1 MKICLIYLPHPYLVD
16 PLAQAPL
23 GLLYVASSIM
33 KNTNH
38 EVGLCNFSA
47 NTDEEAL
54 NGLPEA
60 DVYGITVTALELLQ
74 ANDFGKKIKQKFPNS
89 KIVLGGAGTF
99 SDEYVNFDI
108 IDSILKGEGEITFCK
123 MLEDIENNKL
133 QKIYFGEV
141 VKDLDSL
148 PFPARHLLD
157 TKKQGGYI
165 FANRTTYDKTFSMQY
180 KGNGTTTIVTSRG
193 CPFACVFCAASAING
208 KVRFRSPQSVYEE
221 IKYVLDTYRIKQF
234 RFSDEMFTAKK
245 SHVFEICK
253 LIKPLGIVWRI
264 STRVKPL
271 DLETLKVMRASG
283 CVEVSFGIESFD
295 DDVLKMLNKKTTAED
310 NARGLRLA
318 KEAGMMTRALFMIR
332 TPGQTKDTV
341 RKNIEWLKKVEYD
354 TIAVTSF
361 VPLPQSAIWERPD
374 DFNIEILNRNLND
387 YNFYFYNS
395 SGKNALKDIIKI
407 KDRSL
412 KEFNEESEYFRE
424 WIEKQGKTN
433 KG

>member
-1 MKICLIYLPHPYLVD
+1 MRVVLIYLPHPYLVD
-16 PLAQAPL
+16 PDAQAGL
-23 GLLYVASSIM
+23 GLLYVASSLIQ
-33 KNTNH
+33 KTNH
-38 EVGLCNFSA
+38 DVVLCNFSS
-47 NTDEEAL
+47 NTDQEAL
-54 NGLPEA
+54 NDLPEA
-60 DVYGITVTALELLQ
+60 DVYGLTVTALELLQ

-99 SDEYVNFDI
+99 SNEYVDFDI
-108 IDSILKGEGEITFCK
+108 IDSILKGEGEITFIK
-123 MLEDIENNKL
+123 MLQDVENNKL
-133 QKIYFGEV
+133 QKVYIGETT
-141 VKDLDSL
+141 KDLDIL
-148 PFPARHLLD
+148 HIPARHLLD
-157 TKKQGGYI
+157 KKQGGHI
-165 FANRTTYDKTFSMQY
+165 FANHTTYDKTFSMQY
-180 KGNGTTTIVTSRG
+180 KGNGTTTILTSRG
-193 CPFACVFCAASAING
+193 CPFACHFCSAPSING

-221 IKYVLDTYRIKQF
+221 IKYVLDTYKIKQF
-234 RFSDEMFTAKK
+234 RFSDEMYTAKK

-341 RKNIEWLKKVEYD
+341 RKNIEWLKKVDYD

-361 VPLPQSAIWERPD
+361 VPLPGSAIWERPD

-387 YNFYFYNS
+387 YNFYFYGS
-395 SGKNALKDIIKI
+395 EGKNELKDIIKI

-412 KEFNEESEYFRE
+412 EEFNEESEYFRD